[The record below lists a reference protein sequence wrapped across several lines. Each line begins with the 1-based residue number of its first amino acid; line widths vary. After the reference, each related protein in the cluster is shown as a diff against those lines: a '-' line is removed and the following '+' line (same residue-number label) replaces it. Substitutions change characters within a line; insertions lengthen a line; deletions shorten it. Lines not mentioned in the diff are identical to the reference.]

1 MSRGPLDGVL
11 VADFSR
17 ILAGPLCTQV
27 LADLGADV
35 VKVERPDG
43 GDDTRGWGPS
53 YFLGLNRGKRSVTL
67 DLKDPGDNEL
77 AKELIRRADVVVESF
92 RTGVMERLG
101 LGRDLNPDAAW
112 CSVTAFGANDLPG
125 YDLLLQAVSGFMHVT
140 GDPAGPPTRAGAA
153 VVDVISGLH
162 AAVGI
167 LAALRDD
174 DRRQFEVTLMDGA
187 LVALAN
193 HAPAFLN
200 EGRSPMRTGN
210 RHPSITPYETFGDL
224 AIACGN
230 DTMFRRLATAIGRSE
245 LADDE
250 RFATNDAR
258 VENREELTPIIAA
271 ALENGDDWA
280 ERLNAAGVPAGP
292 INDVPQAFAFAEQLG
307 LEPVWELD
315 GVKTVRSPLRGLAE
329 PTTRP
334 PRLGEHDEEVRR
346 WLKRPPSP
354 GGSAS
359 AA

>member
-1 MSRGPLDGVL
+1 MSRGPLDGLL

-67 DLKDPGDNEL
+67 DLKDPADNEL
-77 AKELIRRADVVVESF
+77 AKELVRRADVVVESF
-92 RTGVMERLG
+92 RTGVMDRLG
-101 LGRDLNPDAAW
+101 LGRDLNPGAAW

-140 GDPAGPPTRAGAA
+140 GDPDGPPTRAGAA
-153 VVDVISGLH
+153 VVDVITGLH

-174 DRRQFEVTLMDGA
+174 SRRRFEVTLMDGA

-200 EGRSPMRTGN
+200 EGRSPVRTGN
-210 RHPSITPYETFGDL
+210 RHPSIAPYETFGEL
-224 AIACGN
+224 AVACGN
-230 DTMFRRLATAIGRSE
+230 DAMFARLCGV
-245 LADDE
+245 LGLDGLPADP

-258 VENREELTPIIAA
+258 VEHREELAQRIEA
-271 ALENGDDWA
+271 ALAAGEDWPA
-280 ERLNAAGVPAGP
+280 RFNAAGVPAGH
-292 INDVPQAFAFAEQLG
+292 INDVPQAFAFAESLG

-334 PRLGEHDEEVRR
+334 PRLGEHSDEIRR
-346 WLKRPPSP
+346 WLGAPS
-354 GGSAS
+354 GGSGAG
-359 AA
+359 